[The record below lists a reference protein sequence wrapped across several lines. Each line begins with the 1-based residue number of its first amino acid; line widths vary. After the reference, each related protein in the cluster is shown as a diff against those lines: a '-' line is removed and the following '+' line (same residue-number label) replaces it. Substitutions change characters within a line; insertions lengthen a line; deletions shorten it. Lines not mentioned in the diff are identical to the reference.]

1 MRPYEAGPMY
11 WLLQLPYL
19 KKITR
24 FPVIQMVLFRI
35 TETPASEFD
44 SKYKNIFLIAR

>member
-1 MRPYEAGPMY
+1 MY
-11 WLLQLPYL
+11 WLLQLLYL

-24 FPVIQMVLFRI
+24 FPVIQMVVFRI

-44 SKYKNIFLIAR
+44 SKYTDIFMIAR